1 MTAEHGVY
9 APASCSS
16 SRGRVTQR
24 EGFGCWQG
32 GGGQMADAVLQLIL
46 LLQPLADVV
55 KANRPFPTH
64 LLAFA
69 VCQ

>member
-16 SRGRVTQR
+16 SRRRVTQG
-24 EGFGCWQG
+24 EGFGCRRG

-46 LLQPLADVV
+46 LLQPLA
-55 KANRPFPTH
+55 
-64 LLAFA
+64 
-69 VCQ
+69 